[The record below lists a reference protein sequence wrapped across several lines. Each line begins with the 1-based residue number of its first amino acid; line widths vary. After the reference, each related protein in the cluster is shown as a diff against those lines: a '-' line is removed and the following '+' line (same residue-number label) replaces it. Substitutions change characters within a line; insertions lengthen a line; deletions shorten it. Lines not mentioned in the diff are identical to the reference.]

1 MDNPNMSEQ
10 DQASMT
16 GPRAM
21 KEPGSPLWCWQTIS
35 ALQSLWKS
43 LELEYEL
50 YMKTWSEAEEHCV
63 WEKVPY
69 ENPFGT
75 KEAMLER
82 LKVGDEAAARVRV
95 AVQAMPSRTPNRRSK
110 GANDLTA
117 RIARDRPDVWERMKN
132 GEFSSVAAAAREA
145 GINVRNPKRVAIGE
159 DKGRVLNAL
168 KRIYGPDGF
177 KEFVELATRLA
188 SEDETEAPRD
198 S

>member
-1 MDNPNMSEQ
+1 MDNPPMSEQ

-43 LELEYEL
+43 LELEYAL
-50 YMKTWSEAEEHCV
+50 YMKTWREAEEYRV

-82 LKVGDEAAARVRV
+82 LKVGDEAVARIRV
-95 AVQAMPSRTPNRRSK
+95 AVQAMPPRTTNRRSK
-110 GANDLTA
+110 GANNLTA
-117 RIARDRPDVWERMKN
+117 RIARDRPDIWERMKN

-145 GINVRNPKRVAIGE
+145 GINVRNPKRVAVGKNKE
-159 DKGRVLNAL
+159 RVLNAV
-168 KRIYGPDGF
+168 KRIYGPEGF
-177 KEFVELATRLA
+177 KEFAELATRLA
-188 SEDETEAPRD
+188 SEDETETPKG

>member
-1 MDNPNMSEQ
+1 MDSPQMSEQ
-10 DQASMT
+10 DQASME

-43 LELEYEL
+43 LELEYDL
-50 YMKTWSEAEEHCV
+50 YMKTWSEAEEYRV

-95 AVQAMPSRTPNRRSK
+95 AVQAMPSRTSTRRSK

-145 GINVRNPKRVAIGE
+145 GINVRSPKRVAIGE
-159 DKGRVLNAL
+159 DKGRVINAL
-168 KRIYGPDGF
+168 KRIYGPEGF
-177 KEFVELATRLA
+177 KEFAELATRLA
-188 SEDETEAPRD
+188 SEDETETPED